1 MSLEEAISHAALQAG
16 AKGQK
21 LVRRYPNELASVRPI
36 RQHDLLVTTNG
47 RLVVIKQA
55 LCAVGSTFYQG
66 DEVWPTPGGPG
77 AMWGDVAYFLLRE
90 PA

>member
-1 MSLEEAISHAALQAG
+1 MNLDEAISTAALQAG

-21 LVRRYPNELASVRPI
+21 LVRRYPNELASVRRI

-47 RLVVIKQA
+47 RLVVIEEA
-55 LCAVGSTFYQG
+55 RCAVVATFYHG
-66 DEVWPTPGGPG
+66 DEVYPTPGGPG